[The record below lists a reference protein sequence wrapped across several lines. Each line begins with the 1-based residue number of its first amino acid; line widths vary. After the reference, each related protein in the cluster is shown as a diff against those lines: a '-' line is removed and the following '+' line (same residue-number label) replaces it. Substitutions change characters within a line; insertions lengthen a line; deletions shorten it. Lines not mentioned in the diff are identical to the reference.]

1 MTAKSPLTV
10 QVRTA
15 TGLGMLAI
23 APLICAGGLLS
34 AAPAAAN
41 PSMCA
46 VAPSVYQTSGACVL
60 PGTAQQKPHSPPSSL
75 LQANQIDP
83 ATAGTNDSMP
93 QVSGIPCTGVNTDTC
108 IGPTPG
114 A

>member
-1 MTAKSPLTV
+1 MTAKSTLTV

-23 APLICAGGLLS
+23 APLIGLAGLLS

-46 VAPSVYQTSGACVL
+46 VAPSVYQTSGACAL
-60 PGTAQQKPHSPPSSL
+60 PGTAQQTPHSTPSSL
-75 LQANQIDP
+75 VQANHTDP
-83 ATAGTNDSMP
+83 ATAGPDISLP
-93 QVSGIPCTGVNTDTC
+93 QVNGIPCTAVNTGTC
-108 IGPTPG
+108 IGAPP
-114 A
+114 AA